1 MIERWQHT
9 RIYFSLPMEFQA
21 QLTNSDES
29 WKSPAVLKN
38 FSRGGLYFEC
48 ETLPQVKPGS
58 VADFT
63 FNTIPPSTVLS
74 KALSGLRRWLSA
86 SNPGWRDRIISGWR
100 CNSSPVRSSVKFGE
114 NHPSSVTA

>member
-1 MIERWQHT
+1 MTERRQHT

-38 FSRGGLYFEC
+38 FSQGGLYFEC

-58 VADFT
+58 AADFT
-63 FNTIPPSTVLS
+63 FNTIPPQYAFINSPIRAQAVV
-74 KALSGLRRWLSA
+74 K
-86 SNPGWRDRIISGWR
+86 RIEPRVAGSDNFGVAVQFLTG
-100 CNSSPVRSSVKFGE
+100 PKFG
-114 NHPSSVTA
+114 